1 MTACLVLA
9 LAFSVVDVAERP
21 VPLRTGI
28 GAAHDVVSTTKK
40 EAQAFYD
47 QGLAYLHSYVWIEAA
62 RSFNQALRIDPSLAI
77 AHAELSIAYTELNAP
92 EKARAALDR
101 ARTLPAGEH
110 DKTHIELRAL
120 QTSAEAAPRDA
131 AKLAAYRA
139 ALDAAL
145 AALPQDEELWLQ
157 RGHAESSDPAE
168 RGQGSTAAAAR
179 FYERA
184 LTLAPGHFAGHHYLA
199 HAYENSGAIAQ
210 ALAESATYA
219 KMAPGV
225 PHARHMHGHNLRRT
239 GRIDEAIAE
248 FSAADA
254 LESAY
259 LEAER
264 IPIEYDWHY
273 QHNLDLLAAS
283 YQYVGR
289 MKKAE
294 ELLRRSFGIGS
305 PLVVQEFNTRAWP
318 LFLVARGRAQEAL
331 EAAAAMA
338 SHRSPVV
345 SAAGH
350 VAAGEAQLALGR
362 YQAAADEANAALREV
377 RGAEAGGLVAAPL
390 QALQGEFFLRT
401 GQRDK
406 GRSMLREVAKKAR
419 AAPGPDAWTQALF
432 TLEAIA
438 RAAREVG
445 DWELGGWAA
454 RQMLDH
460 DPNYAGTHYALALV
474 AEHRGDAVTARAER
488 ALVEKYWK
496 NADRVLPEL
505 MKR

>member
-62 RSFNQALRIDPSLAI
+62 RSFNQALRIDPALGVAD
-77 AHAELSIAYTELNAP
+77 AELSIAYTELNVP

-101 ARTLPAGEH
+101 H

-120 QTSAEAAPRDA
+120 QMAAEAAPRDA

-145 AALPQDEELWLQ
+145 VALPQDEELWLQ

-264 IPIEYDWHY
+264 IPVEYDWHY

-294 ELLRRSFGIGS
+294 ELLRRSFGIRS

-362 YQAAADEANAALREV
+362 YQAATNEANAALREV

-438 RAAREVG
+438 KAAREVG
-445 DWELGGWAA
+445 DWELAA
-454 RQMLDH
+454 WTADEMRDH
-460 DPNYAGTHYALALV
+460 DPHYAGTHYALMLV
-474 AEHRGDAVTARAER
+474 AEHNGDAQAARAER
-488 ALVEKYWK
+488 AQFEKYWK
-496 NADRVLPEL
+496 DADRDLPEL
-505 MKR
+505 KRLR

>member
-1 MTACLVLA
+1 MTGCLVLA
-9 LAFSVVDVAERP
+9 LVVSVVDVAERP

-28 GAAHDVVSTTKK
+28 GAAHDGVSTTKK

-62 RSFNQALRIDPSLAI
+62 RSFSQALRIDPALAI

-120 QTSAEAAPRDA
+120 QASAEAAPRDA

-254 LESAY
+254 MESAY
-259 LEAER
+259 FEAER
-264 IPIEYDWHY
+264 IPVEYDWHY

-294 ELLRRSFGIGS
+294 ELLRRSFDIRS

-390 QALQGEFFLRT
+390 QALQAEFFLRT

-438 RAAREVG
+438 KAAREVG
-445 DWELGGWAA
+445 DWELAA
-454 RQMLDH
+454 WTADEMRDH
-460 DPNYAGTHYALALV
+460 DPHYAGTHYALMLV
-474 AEHRGDAVTARAER
+474 AEHNGDAQTAGSER
-488 ALVEKYWK
+488 ALVEQYWK
-496 NADRVLPEL
+496 NADPDLPEL
-505 MKR
+505 KKR